1 MKEFFNKYESRIMH
15 QEPPINHGNVFLDQ
29 EKFIL
34 KKAMKNCKVLY
45 KGTSLG
51 HCYITIDS

>member
-1 MKEFFNKYESRIMH
+1 MH